1 MSALSSIRQTGN
13 VPSVGET
20 LSGRAQW
27 VRHLRAMHGTTQLL
41 GGAWLGA
48 MLYLAIAGYA
58 IFGLLLLALGVL
70 VGALLTLILT
80 NAPPKVGRVV
90 MGMPRNR
97 ILMQL
102 AVILG
107 IIFMTSFAAN
117 SYVPLW
123 SEAVDIFRGMGKAY
137 FSPLLVND
145 PAAALGNPAAYF
157 FIPAL
162 LLVLLGARWSELGMG
177 GGHRVGQMMIVWG
190 ALPATLLFLVLWSG
204 AATPLLLARSLLTSA
219 LIYGFGAEF
228 LFRGALQTRLLRLMN
243 SRWALATQALLFA
256 LWHVPSSTAALNGD
270 LLAGAAFAI
279 AHYGVLGVAL
289 GVIALRTRSLWAG
302 TAFAILI
309 SALSLISAA

>member
-1 MSALSSIRQTGN
+1 MSALSGIRQTGN
-13 VPSVGET
+13 LPIVSEP

-27 VRHLRAMHGTTQLL
+27 VGRVRAMHSTTQLF

-48 MLYLAIAGYA
+48 MLYLTIAGYA
-58 IFGLLLLALGVL
+58 VWGLLLLALGAL
-70 VGALLTLILT
+70 VGVLLTLILT
-80 NAPPKVGRVV
+80 DAPPKVGRVV
-90 MGMPRNR
+90 IGTPRNR

-107 IIFMTSFAAN
+107 VIIMTGFAAH

-123 SEAVDIFRGMGKAY
+123 SEAVDVFRGMGRAY

-177 GGHRVGQMMIVWG
+177 SGHRVGQMIIVWG

-204 AATPLLLARSLLTSA
+204 AATPLLLARSLLTGA
-219 LIYGFGAEF
+219 LIHGFGAEF

-243 SRWALATQALLFA
+243 VRWALAVQALLFA
-256 LWHVPSSTAALNGD
+256 LWHVPSSTAALGGN
-270 LLAGAAFAI
+270 LLAGTAFAI
-279 AHYGVLGVAL
+279 AQYGVLGVAL

-302 TAFAILI
+302 AAFAILI
-309 SALSLISAA
+309 SAIGIISAA